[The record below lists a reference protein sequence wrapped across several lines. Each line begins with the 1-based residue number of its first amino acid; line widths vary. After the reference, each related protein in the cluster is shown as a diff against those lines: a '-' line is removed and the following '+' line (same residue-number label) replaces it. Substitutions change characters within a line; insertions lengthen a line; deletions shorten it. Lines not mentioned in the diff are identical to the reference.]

1 MSILSLS
8 TNRVASLSARRVAA
22 LAILLPALA
31 ACEVSED
38 EEVQMGRQYAAEI
51 AQQLPMV
58 TDPVINEY
66 VSKLGRDIASRT
78 TRPDLPWEFHVVNAA
93 EVNAFAV
100 PGGFI
105 YINRGLIERAERLD
119 ELAGVVGHEIG
130 HVVLRHSAEQM
141 EKRGKATGVVT
152 VICVITSLC
161 DGAVANVAINV
172 AGAAWFAKHSRAD
185 EAEADSA
192 GIVAVMA
199 TGISPRGIPT
209 FFETLMQER
218 QRAPTILDDW
228 FASHPLEEER
238 VQRTQAIIDALPAQR
253 LDALTEDSPSFHAL
267 KARLAA
273 LPAPPRAAP
282 PQQ

>member
-1 MSILSLS
+1 MQLNVMSIRTRPNTRL
-8 TNRVASLSARRVAA
+8 AMAMAA
-22 LAILLPALA
+22 LLPLLAG
-31 ACEVSED
+31 CEVSED
-38 EEVQMGRQYAAEI
+38 EEVEMGREYAAEI

-58 TDPVINEY
+58 TDPAITEY
-66 VSKLGRDIASRT
+66 VSRLGRDIASRT
-78 TRPDLPWEFHVVNAA
+78 ARPDLPWEFHVVNAA

-119 ELAGVVGHEIG
+119 ELAGVLGHEIG

-141 EKRGKATGVVT
+141 EKRGKATGIVT
-152 VICVITSLC
+152 VVCVITSLC
-161 DGAVANVAINV
+161 DGGLANVAINV

-199 TGISPRGIPT
+199 TGISPRGIPS

-218 QRAPTILDDW
+218 RQQPTILDDW

-238 VQRTQAIIDALPAQR
+238 VQRTQAIIEALPQQR
-253 LDALTEDSPSFHAL
+253 LDALTADAPSFHAL

-282 PQQ
+282 RIQ

>member
-1 MSILSLS
+1 MTMRPRFDRCLA
-8 TNRVASLSARRVAA
+8 TAMAA
-22 LAILLPALA
+22 LLPLLS

-38 EEVQMGRQYAAEI
+38 QEVQMGREYAAEI
-51 AQQLPMV
+51 AQQMPMV
-58 TDPVINEY
+58 TDPVIKEY

-78 TRPDLPWEFHVVNAA
+78 ARPDLPWEFHVVDAA

-105 YINRGLIERAERLD
+105 YINRGLIDRAERLD
-119 ELAGVVGHEIG
+119 ELAGVLGHEIG

-152 VICVITSLC
+152 VVCVITGLC
-161 DGAVANVAINV
+161 DGGLANVAINV

-199 TGISPRGIPT
+199 TGISPRGIPS
-209 FFETLMQER
+209 FFETLMAER
-218 QRAPTILDDW
+218 RQQPTILDDW
-228 FASHPLEEER
+228 FASHPLEEDR
-238 VQRTQAIIDALPAQR
+238 VARTQAIIEALPQQR
-253 LDALTEDSPSFHAL
+253 LDALTDDSPSFHAL
-267 KARLAA
+267 KARLAS
-273 LPAPPRAAP
+273 LPAPPRLAP
-282 PQQ
+282 AGQ

>member
-1 MSILSLS
+1 MSIRTRLD
-8 TNRVASLSARRVAA
+8 RR
-22 LAILLPALA
+22 LATAMTALLPLLA

-38 EEVQMGRQYAAEI
+38 EEVQMGREYAAEI

-66 VSKLGRDIASRT
+66 VSTLGRDIASRT
-78 TRPDLPWEFHVVNAA
+78 GRPDLPWEFHVVNAA

-105 YINRGLIERAERLD
+105 YINRGLIERAEQLD
-119 ELAGVVGHEIG
+119 ELAGVLGHEIG

-152 VICVITSLC
+152 VVCVVTGLC
-161 DGAVANVAINV
+161 DGGLANVAINV

-199 TGISPRGIPT
+199 TGISPRGIPS
-209 FFETLMQER
+209 FFETLMAER
-218 QRAPTILDDW
+218 RQQPTILDDW
-228 FASHPLEEER
+228 FASHPLEEDR
-238 VQRTQAIIDALPAQR
+238 VTRTQAIIEALPQQR
-253 LDALTEDSPSFHAL
+253 LDALTEDSPSFQAL
-267 KARLAA
+267 KARVRA
-273 LPAPPRAAP
+273 LPPPPRTASPAAP
-282 PQQ
+282 

>member
-1 MSILSLS
+1 M
-8 TNRVASLSARRVAA
+8 
-22 LAILLPALA
+22 
-31 ACEVSED
+31 
-38 EEVQMGRQYAAEI
+38 
-51 AQQLPMV
+51 
-58 TDPVINEY
+58 
-66 VSKLGRDIASRT
+66 
-78 TRPDLPWEFHVVNAA
+78 
-93 EVNAFAV
+93 
-100 PGGFI
+100 
-105 YINRGLIERAERLD
+105 
-119 ELAGVVGHEIG
+119 GHEIG

-161 DGAVANVAINV
+161 DGAIANVAINV

-218 QRAPTILDDW
+218 QRAPTVLDDW

-238 VQRTQAIIDALPAQR
+238 VQRTQAIIDALPQQR
-253 LDALTEDSPSFHAL
+253 LDALTADSPSFQAL

-273 LPAPPRAAP
+273 LPATVSATTCGAAKRPNARSRRGSTRRWWRCWCRAP
-282 PQQ
+282 PATSARVPTVARRCSASSASASCSPPDCPPCSCRW